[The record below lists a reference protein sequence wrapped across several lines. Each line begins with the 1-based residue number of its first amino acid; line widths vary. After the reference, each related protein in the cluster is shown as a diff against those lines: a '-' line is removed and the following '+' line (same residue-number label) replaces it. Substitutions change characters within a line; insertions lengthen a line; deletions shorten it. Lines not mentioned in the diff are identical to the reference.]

1 LTRNGGD
8 LNEIPNIFTGRVLIV
23 ALDGWTDAGAGAT
36 AAATYLKDKLLCDR
50 LLNIDDAE
58 YFDYLRQRPVI
69 VLDEHGD
76 RDFLWPSIELWG
88 PSADTPANKN
98 LSLYF
103 LIGQEPA
110 LQWPYL
116 RDEIR
121 EIVEDR
127 EITAVIMVGSLASE
141 APHNRPIKIFKN
153 SQSPAVRN
161 AYGLERSNYDGRS
174 GFLSVLGHAFEK
186 AGLPTISIWAQVP
199 HYVASMPS
207 PKAALALLNDLEILL
222 NVSVDHKEL
231 LTAAFEWERSVDD
244 FVEGDEDLANY
255 IAGLE
260 KARDESE
267 AEEMNTDALAL
278 EFEKFLRQN
287 EGEGEEKPD

>member
-1 LTRNGGD
+1 M
-8 LNEIPNIFTGRVLIV
+8 NETSKIFSGRVLIV

-36 AAATYLKDKLLCDR
+36 GAANYIRDKLGCER
-50 LLNIDDAE
+50 LLNIDDPE
-58 YFDYLRQRPVI
+58 YFDYLRQRPLI

-76 RDFLWPSIELWG
+76 RDFLWPSLELWG
-88 PSADTPANKN
+88 PSKDRARNSD

-127 EITAVIMVGSLASE
+127 EITSVIMLGSLASE
-141 APHNRPIKIFKN
+141 APHNRPIKIYKN
-153 SQSPAVRN
+153 SQSAIVRN
-161 AYGLERSNYDGRS
+161 AYGLERSNYDGRA

-186 AGLPTISIWAQVP
+186 AGLATISIWAQVP

-207 PKAALALLNDLEILL
+207 PKAALALVNDLEIFL
-222 NVSVDHKEL
+222 NFSIDHKEL
-231 LTAAFEWERSVDD
+231 LSAAFEWERSVDD
-244 FVEGDEDLANY
+244 FVEGDEDLNNY
-255 IAGLE
+255 ILSLE

-267 AEEMNTDALAL
+267 AEEMSTDALAL
-278 EFEKFLRQN
+278 EFEQFLRQN
-287 EGEGEEKPD
+287 ENKETGEKDS

>member
-1 LTRNGGD
+1 MSETV
-8 LNEIPNIFTGRVLIV
+8 NIFNGRVLVV
-23 ALDGWTDAGAGAT
+23 ALDGWTDAGSGAT
-36 AAATYLKDKLLCDR
+36 GAANYIREKLGAER
-50 LLNIDDAE
+50 LLNFDDPE

-88 PSADTPANKN
+88 PSKDKARESN

-127 EITAVIMVGSLASE
+127 EITSVIMLGSLAAE
-141 APHNRPIKIFKN
+141 APHNRPIKIYKN
-153 SQSPAVRN
+153 SQSAAVRN

-174 GFLSVLGHAFEK
+174 GFMSVLGHAFEK

-207 PKAALALLNDLEILL
+207 PKAALALVNDLEIFLKF
-222 NVSVDHKEL
+222 SVDHKDL

-255 IAGLE
+255 IQSLE

-278 EFEKFLRQN
+278 EFEQFLRQN
-287 EGEGEEKPD
+287 ENKESGDKES